1 MIRSAAALLLT
12 LFFINFLNYAD
23 RYVLSAVLEQ
33 VSGDLGLDP
42 RREGW
47 LATAFTLGYMFSSP
61 IVANFGDRWTR
72 PRIVALCC
80 LVWSLATAAS
90 GLATGFWSLLVA
102 RVLIG
107 VGEAGFLTVGP
118 PLIADAF
125 SKEARGRSLS
135 VFYTG
140 VPIGSA
146 CGFVLGGLLP
156 AVRLSESLALGWR
169 GTFFVVAIPG
179 VLAAAVAWFL
189 HDPPRGAHDV
199 AGELHAEI
207 PRKGTVREQL
217 ALFRNRTFLLV
228 TVAFTGVA
236 FATVPLLHW
245 LPQFFGEVKHLDPRK
260 ANVLIGMTLILPGIL
275 GTLLGGWAGD
285 RISRRGIPGGY
296 LIVAALGLGGG
307 LVCLWTAILSHTA
320 AVYFPALFLGVL
332 CFMSCTPTLNTTIAN
347 ISAPNARAMAY
358 ATVIFCMHMLG
369 DTLSPLLFGKL
380 IHDHGLERSYLFMPV
395 ALLVSTAACVLGVL
409 TIRRD
414 VAKTEQRVTTLIRAS
429 QAPKVRPH
437 P

>member
-1 MIRSAAALLLT
+1 MIRSSAALLLT

-33 VSGDLGLDP
+33 VSGDLALDP

-61 IVANFGDRWTR
+61 VVANFGDRWTR

-125 SKEARGRSLS
+125 SKAARGRALS

-169 GTFFVVAIPG
+169 GTFFAVAIPG
-179 VLAAAVAWFL
+179 VVAAALAWFL

-199 AGELHAEI
+199 PGELHAEI
-207 PRKGTVREQL
+207 PRKGTIREQL

-245 LPQFFGEVKHLDPRK
+245 LPQFFGDVKHLDPRK

-285 RISRRGIPGGY
+285 RISKRGIPGGY

-307 LVCLWTAILSHTA
+307 LVCLWTAILSHDA
-320 AVYFPALFLGVL
+320 ALYFPALFLGVL

-358 ATVIFCMHMLG
+358 ATVIFCMHMFG

-380 IHDHGLERSYLFMPV
+380 IHDHGLERAYLFMPI
-395 ALLVSTAACVLGVL
+395 ALLVSTAACVIGVL

-429 QAPKVRPH
+429 QAPKVRPR